1 MFTLLY
7 RQYTMYVYN
16 CNCMTAWISCSAHK
30 YKMSVHVRVCVC
42 VCVLVCWYKYRNP
55 EIRNALFS
63 YYGNWHAYQH
73 TDHIAVCVCQSMH
86 MYVCGTARVCVCV

>member
-1 MFTLLY
+1 M
-7 RQYTMYVYN
+7 
-16 CNCMTAWISCSAHK
+16 C
-30 YKMSVHVRVCVC
+30 VRAC

-86 MYVCGTARVCVCV
+86 MYVCGTARVCVCVSLIENGHNIYSGPL